1 MSSYKTRIIE
11 NSLINKGFKMKAS
24 HHKKYTLYI
33 NGKRTSIYT
42 FISHGIKEY
51 GDYLLNKMKKQLYIS
66 SEELDKLIEC
76 PLKKE
81 DLIKILNEKNLI

>member
-1 MSSYKTRIIE
+1 MSSYKTRVIE
-11 NSLINKGFKMKAS
+11 NSLINKGFILKQS

-51 GDYLLNKMKKQLYIS
+51 GDILLNKIKKQLHIS
-66 SEELDKLIEC
+66 REQLDKLIEC
-76 PLKKE
+76 PLKEE
-81 DLIKILNEKNLI
+81 DLIKILDEKNLI

>member
-1 MSSYKTRIIE
+1 
-11 NSLINKGFKMKAS
+11 MKAS